1 MMRNLPG
8 SKRLI
13 SWLRCSLKRWLGG
26 VGLQRRHRRWKT
38 RGCGR
43 AQKRWFLSFP
53 NWRIPLS
60 LQTLWR
66 KTSELWSSLSLYSW
80 PRCTSYP
87 DSRRLCGWRKKLSC
101 WGLIEGCHNSG
112 GVTTNALFPKIGK
125 SHLLKVTSGL
135 NHKRTILLT
144 QFSQT
149 FMPFHREWRIFMSRK
164 PRKVLKFLTFSKSS
178 KLLFIGIWF
187 LKANLPQQNRS

>member
-1 MMRNLPG
+1 MRNLPG

-13 SWLRCSLKRWLGG
+13 SWLRCSLKRWPRG
-26 VGLQRRHRRWKT
+26 VGLQRRHKRWKT

-43 AQKRWFLSFP
+43 AQKKLFLSFP

-87 DSRRLCGWRKKLSC
+87 DSRRWCGWRKKLSC
-101 WGLIEGCHNSG
+101 WGSIEGCRIQVGSLTHC
-112 GVTTNALFPKIGK
+112 FQKIGK
-125 SHLLKVTSGL
+125 SHLLKVTNGL
-135 NHKRTILLT
+135 KHKRNLLLP
-144 QFSQT
+144 QCPQN
-149 FMPFHREWRIFMSRK
+149 FMSFHRKWRNSMSRK
-164 PRKVLKFLTFSKSS
+164 DLKFLTFSKSS
-178 KLLFIGIWF
+178 KLLFIGMWF
-187 LKANLPQQNRS
+187 LKANLVPSTIQ

>member
-1 MMRNLPG
+1 MMRNLPE
-8 SKRLI
+8 SKRLK
-13 SWLRCSLKRWLGG
+13 SWLRCSLKRWPGG

-43 AQKRWFLSFP
+43 AQKKWFLSFP

-112 GVTTNALFPKIGK
+112 GITNALFPKIGK
-125 SHLLKVTSGL
+125 SYLSKVTSGL
-135 NHKRTILLT
+135 KHKHTLLLT
-144 QFSQT
+144 QFPQNGR
-149 FMPFHREWRIFMSRK
+149 PFHREWCILINPEKNFAF
-164 PRKVLKFLTFSKSS
+164 VD
-178 KLLFIGIWF
+178 
-187 LKANLPQQNRS
+187 